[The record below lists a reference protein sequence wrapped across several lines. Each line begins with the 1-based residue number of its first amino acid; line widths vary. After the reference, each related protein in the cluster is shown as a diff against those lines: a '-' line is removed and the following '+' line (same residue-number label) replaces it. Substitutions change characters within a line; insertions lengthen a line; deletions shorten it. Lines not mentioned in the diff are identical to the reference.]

1 MWLRFYI
8 IQKLEYLSSIVFQ
21 TAILKILKKRQKSR
35 NVASLLYRGQLRYYI
50 EDKVGEFI
58 IDGIPHSHTENAWKR
73 GKNQETRNVASL
85 LYRERLI
92 SYIEDRVGVCIIDS
106 IPHCHTKN
114 LSKEAK
120 IKKCGFVSI

>member
-1 MWLRFYI
+1 MAL
-8 IQKLEYLSSIVFQ
+8 
-21 TAILKILKKRQKSR
+21 
-35 NVASLLYRGQLRYYI
+35 LLYRGQLRYYI

-58 IDGIPHSHTENAWKR
+58 IDSIPHSHTENARKR
-73 GKNQETRNVASL
+73 QKSRNVASL
-85 LYRERLI
+85 LYRGRLMY
-92 SYIEDRVGVCIIDS
+92 YIEDRVGVCIIDS